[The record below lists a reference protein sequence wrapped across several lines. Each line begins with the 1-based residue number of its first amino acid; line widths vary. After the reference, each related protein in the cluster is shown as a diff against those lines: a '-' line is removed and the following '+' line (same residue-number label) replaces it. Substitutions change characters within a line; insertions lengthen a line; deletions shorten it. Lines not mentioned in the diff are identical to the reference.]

1 MPREK
6 FGADFPFLKR
16 SELLSY
22 EELGRLAQIFVG
34 FGVRKLRVTGGEPLL
49 RQDLPVLIA
58 LLRASGPEIA
68 LTTNGALLAK
78 HARALK
84 EAGLDRITVSL
95 DSLRDETFARMTDSK
110 TQVATVLDG
119 IEAARAAG
127 LAPVKVNA
135 VIRRGMNDDEV
146 VELARHFKGSG
157 VIVRFIEYMD
167 VGVTNGWRLDD
178 VVSGR
183 EMIERI
189 DSVFPIEPAEA
200 THPGEVA
207 QRWRYRDGSGEVG
220 VITSVSQPFCGDC
233 SRARISSEGRL
244 YTCLFSGFGTDLRG
258 PLRSGASD
266 EQLRELVARV
276 WSGRSDAYSEQRT
289 SQKRR
294 LPRVEMS
301 HIGG

>member
-34 FGVRKLRVTGGEPLL
+34 FGVRKVRVTGGEPLL

-119 IEAARAAG
+119 IEAAQAAG
-127 LAPVKVNA
+127 LSPVKVNA
-135 VIRRGMNDDEV
+135 VVRKGMNDDEV

-167 VGVTNGWRLDD
+167 VGVTNGWRLDE

-233 SRARISSEGRL
+233 SRARLSSEGQL
-244 YTCLFSGFGTDLRG
+244 YTCLFSGFGTDLKG
-258 PLRSGASD
+258 PLRAGASD
-266 EQLRELVARV
+266 EELRELVARV